1 MRPWL
6 PVFLLLPASVAG
18 TEPPE
23 PPPDLELLEYLGEWE
38 SEEEEPWEDPVELY
52 RKGLLQP
59 PSLPAGQHP
68 VEKPRRP

>member
-6 PVFLLLPASVAG
+6 LAFLLVPAPVAG

-38 SEEEEPWEDPVELY
+38 AEGEEPWEDPVELY

-59 PSLPAGQHP
+59 GPASPGELPPEDTQAP
-68 VEKPRRP
+68 